1 MLYKSDSF
9 EVTFIEDAITKKSI
23 AEFKFCVPG
32 SVNKLSQQTLQECG
46 VAFAEL
52 SKRDD
57 IQGMVFTSDKDHF
70 IIGADIFEFLPL
82 LIIFSFF

>member
-9 EVTFIEDAITKKSI
+9 EVAFIEDAITKKSI

-57 IQGMVFTSDKDHF
+57 IQGMVFTSDK
-70 IIGADIFEFLPL
+70 IILLSVLIFLNFYLH
-82 LIIFSFF
+82 LIYQNQS